1 MSTRSTEALRTL
13 QRRGRRPFAARVPAS
28 AIVSAIVMTL
38 GASAL
43 AQTDAQTELIGPIR
57 LRDTTPFNI
66 LRLDMLPAH
75 AVRGGRGS
83 WAIEADL
90 SYTNTFVMSDN
101 VMHYLETRGGDRRQL
116 DAADVAAIQ
125 NLGSDA
131 YYVDGE
137 FGVLD
142 LTFHYAFTSRT
153 SGYTTIPLYTI
164 GGGGLDGAIE
174 GFHNT
179 FGIDNAGRE
188 FVARDRFQTVLA
200 LGGLHTS
207 FLHAPIDGG
216 VGDPVLGLRHSWLF
230 GPRWALV
237 VDGAAKFSVQGERTL
252 LSTGANE
259 YGLQTSLQGKLRR
272 QGAYFSAG
280 VVRTDGRVLGVHL
293 GQSIVPT
300 LTAAWEVGITSHTN
314 AIVQAYAS
322 QSVLRD
328 TTLEEI
334 KANKYEASFGVRS
347 HRGPWV
353 YGVAVIENIAHFEN
367 TPDVGLALSLA
378 WLSLKPER

>member
-1 MSTRSTEALRTL
+1 MSTRSTDVPGAAV
-13 QRRGRRPFAARVPAS
+13 RRGRWPVAARGFAAAF
-28 AIVSAIVMTL
+28 VSAIVLML
-38 GASAL
+38 GAAPAL
-43 AQTDAQTELIGPIR
+43 ADTELIGPLR

-101 VMHYLETRGGDRRQL
+101 VMRYLEARGGGRRPL
-116 DAADVAAIQ
+116 DAADVAAIE
-125 NLGSDA
+125 NLGGDA

-142 LTFHYAFTSRT
+142 LTFHVALTSRT
-153 SGYTTIPLYTI
+153 SAYSTLPLYTFA
-164 GGGGLDGAIE
+164 GGGLDGTIE

-179 FGIDNAGRE
+179 FGFTNAGRE
-188 FVARDRFQTVLA
+188 FVAHNRFQTVLA
-200 LGGLHTS
+200 LGGLHTT
-207 FLHAPIDGG
+207 FLQAPLDGG
-216 VGDPVLGLRHSWLF
+216 IGDPVLGLRHSWLF

-237 VDGAAKFSVQGERTL
+237 LDGAAKLAVVGERTP

-259 YGLQTSLQGKLRR
+259 YGLQTSLQGKFKR

-280 VVRTDGRVLGVHL
+280 WVRTDGRVLGVRL
-293 GQSIVPT
+293 GQNNVPT
-300 LTAAWEVGITSHTN
+300 LTAAWEVGLTGHTN
-314 AIVQAYAS
+314 GIVQVYAS
-322 QSVLRD
+322 QSTLRD
-328 TTLEEI
+328 TTVEEI

-347 HRGPWV
+347 HRGHWL
-353 YGVAVIENIAHFEN
+353 YGVAVIENIANFEN
-367 TPDVGLALSLA
+367 TPDVGLSLSLA
-378 WLSLKPER
+378 WLSLKPETPRD